1 MDNEFLSGLLTG
13 GGRFGCVAASCVM
26 VMDGWLDD
34 ASKVIHLLTVCM
46 LPLSG
51 NLRHGIVCDLISG
64 PQNYI
69 GNI

>member
-1 MDNEFLSGLLTG
+1 MCC
-13 GGRFGCVAASCVM
+13 RFMCDGH
-26 VMDGWLDD
+26 GWLDD

-51 NLRHGIVCDLISG
+51 NLRHGIVGDLISG